1 MGASELMNFIYA
13 LYASIWLNLII
24 WVIKDTIKNEENIF
38 SRKYWKTWFINI
50 VIWTISI
57 LFLFGWVIWLIQNLT
72 K

>member
-38 SRKYWKTWFINI
+38 SRKYWK
-50 VIWTISI
+50 SC
-57 LFLFGWVIWLIQNLT
+57 
-72 K
+72 